1 MLFSSSNPFSLNNVE
16 GNGNSAP
23 GGEARLGI
31 NWGSRFLPRRL
42 WRRERGINLEPQKF
56 DGQSYICFLLAR
68 RTSNFPRQSLL
79 GGPAQNLNDFVSRIP
94 KPTETCPGVCVAERL
109 SGFCEAIL
117 NVDDLCKSNL
127 RCCVSKETY
136 DDDAPGALFIPNGSK
151 PPPPVK
157 RKTTKKPKVN
167 RRKPPKRK
175 GGDDCKGTCVTG
187 FFALLCEDIDK
198 SVECPGWQMPLC
210 FYLIYLDVLL
220 IQKCQKKR

>member
-1 MLFSSSNPFSLNNVE
+1 M
-16 GNGNSAP
+16 
-23 GGEARLGI
+23 
-31 NWGSRFLPRRL
+31 
-42 WRRERGINLEPQKF
+42 
-56 DGQSYICFLLAR
+56 
-68 RTSNFPRQSLL
+68 
-79 GGPAQNLNDFVSRIP
+79 
-94 KPTETCPGVCVAERL
+94 CVAERL

-167 RRKPPKRK
+167 KRKPPKRK

-198 SVECPGWQMPLC
+198 SVECPGLQFDLSTYVRYSFKNVKNGEGLVECSRILAASGRGGEFMQSSLC
-210 FYLIYLDVLL
+210 LFGHVCTIIQLNTNQHVFEPDMRIYESTKSPFLFQATANAV
-220 IQKCQKKR
+220 

>member
-1 MLFSSSNPFSLNNVE
+1 MEIRPQAERLDGPDSISNMFSCARNPPDKVYMRR
-16 GNGNSAP
+16 P
-23 GGEARLGI
+23 G
-31 NWGSRFLPRRL
+31 P
-42 WRRERGINLEPQKF
+42 
-56 DGQSYICFLLAR
+56 
-68 RTSNFPRQSLL
+68 
-79 GGPAQNLNDFVSRIP
+79 PAQNLIDFVSRLP

-187 FFALLCEDIDK
+187 FFALLREDIDK
-198 SVECPGWQMPLC
+198 SVECPGLQMLLFDLSRC
-210 FYLIYLDVLL
+210 TLIS
-220 IQKCQKKR
+220 

>member
-1 MLFSSSNPFSLNNVE
+1 M
-16 GNGNSAP
+16 
-23 GGEARLGI
+23 RL
-31 NWGSRFLPRRL
+31 
-42 WRRERGINLEPQKF
+42 E
-56 DGQSYICFLLAR
+56 R
-68 RTSNFPRQSLL
+68 RTFHFPTKTKFPRA
-79 GGPAQNLNDFVSRIP
+79 PARNLNDFVSRP
-94 KPTETCPGVCVAERL
+94 LKPTETCPGVCVAERL

-136 DDDAPGALFIPNGSK
+136 DDNDAPGGALFIPNGSK

-167 RRKPPKRK
+167 KRKPPKRN

-198 SVECPGWQMPLC
+198 SVECPGLQRP
-210 FYLIYLDVLL
+210 FFISFTS
-220 IQKCQKKR
+220 KKS